1 MAKDKTI
8 HLGIT
13 MAGAISAGAYTAGVL
28 DYLFE
33 VLEKW
38 DSMKND
44 PRYDGIVP
52 RHNVVIDV
60 MSGASAGGMTACIA
74 SLAVQRPLYPI
85 TTFCHLGD
93 SYDESVSSD
102 DITTRKGRDGGKGK
116 NRFYDSWVNLKAPD
130 MIPRMLET
138 DDLTKIAGMDGP
150 GYVSGLNSKFIDDVA
165 RRTLELD
172 HPEIPLRFPPFISP
186 ELRTFVTLANLDG
199 FKREIPFSAGVAGFI
214 SYDHRDLA
222 YFAFGPNA
230 SDRSEGCIRV
240 DLTKASAENTIT
252 FRESA
257 VATGAFPIGLAY
269 RTFPRHRD
277 YIEKN
282 VLLLALNGG
291 KPFKLD
297 PNDVGHN
304 NLYTATLVDGGT
316 LDNEPFELTRALLE
330 QKVPGP
336 HTSNGASFNSTILM
350 IDPFPSEDRPP
361 LRIDTA
367 SKPFSLLGAAAALFS
382 TVRGQSMLKTDD
394 IESAVE
400 RTNYSRFLISP
411 KRRIEH
417 NDPINGSRAIACG
430 SLGGF
435 GGFLDKRF
443 RRHDFYLGRI
453 NCKSFLQ
460 RHFLVGADDAA
471 ANPIF
476 SDSYGSGAHCDA
488 IRQKFGRSVAGGG
501 DGEFGYPII
510 PDVNRL
516 LSDGDVDDL
525 YYELRF
531 PALSLAEF
539 DKKFDTYRGPIK
551 GRVSAILRSYSA
563 HKPLA
568 AICVRVGLFFL
579 GNKLLQ
585 RIYDALLDNLTT
597 WELIK

>member
-1 MAKDKTI
+1 MSDDKTI

-38 DSMKND
+38 ESMKTD
-44 PRYDGIVP
+44 PAFADRVP

-85 TTFCHLGD
+85 TTFRHRGE
-93 SYDESVSSD
+93 SYDEHVSSD
-102 DITTRKGRDGGKGK
+102 DITTRKGRNGGKGK

-138 DDLTKIAGMDGP
+138 DDLTTIAGMDGP
-150 GYVSGLNSKFIDDVA
+150 GYISGLNSKFIDDVA

-172 HPEIPLRFPPFISP
+172 HPEIPLQFPPFISP

-199 FKREIPFSAGVAGFI
+199 FKRAIPFAAGEDGFI

-222 YFAFGPNA
+222 YFAFSQNA

-240 DLTKASAENTIT
+240 DLTKSSAENTKI
-252 FRESA
+252 FRECA

-269 RTFPRHRD
+269 RTISRHRD

-282 VLLLALNGG
+282 ILLQALNGE
-291 KPFKLD
+291 KALELD
-297 PNDVGHN
+297 PNDVGKN

-316 LDNEPFELTRALLE
+316 LDNEPFGLTRALLR
-330 QKVPGP
+330 QKTPGS
-336 HTSNGASFNSTILM
+336 HSSEGASFNSTILM

-361 LRIDTA
+361 LRIDPS
-367 SKPFSLLGAAAALFS
+367 SKPLSVLGAAAALFS

-411 KRRIEH
+411 KRRVEH
-417 NDPINGSRAIACG
+417 QDPINGSRAIACG

-435 GGFLDKRF
+435 GGFLDKDF

-460 RHFLVGADDAA
+460 KHFLVAADDAA

-476 SDSYGSGAHCDA
+476 SDSYGPGANCEG
-488 IRQKFGRSVAGGG
+488 IRANFGRKLTASG
-501 DGEFGYPII
+501 DEVGYPII
-510 PDVNRL
+510 PDVNVL
-516 LSDGDVDDL
+516 LPDRDVNDL
-525 YYELRF
+525 YYDLRF
-531 PALSLAEF
+531 PAMSRAEF
-539 DKKFDTYRGPIK
+539 ENKFDTYRAPIK
-551 GRVSAILRSYSA
+551 SRVSAILRSYVA
-563 HKPLA
+563 HKPVPS
-568 AICVRVGLFFL
+568 ICLRAGMLF
-579 GNKLLQ
+579 GGAKLLQ
-585 RIYDALLDNLTT
+585 RIYDGLLENLTT
-597 WELIK
+597 WELIE